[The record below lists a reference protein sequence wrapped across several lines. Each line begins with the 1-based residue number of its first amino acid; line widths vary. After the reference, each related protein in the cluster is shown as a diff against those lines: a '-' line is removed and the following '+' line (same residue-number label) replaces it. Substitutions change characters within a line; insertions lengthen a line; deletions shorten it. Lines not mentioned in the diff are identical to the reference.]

1 MPVACCLQLVTR
13 QVELRA
19 GLDDTTAS
27 HCLWFKSD
35 PVKILPFLVNHRSSS
50 RSAGMHACWTVPT
63 VQWQSMLAPLA
74 SAHCP
79 CTQVCGYNIRGI
91 AGVVADLD
99 TPPLSITK
107 ADSQWIQELTGLLN
121 DQEEKPVLPK
131 VME

>member
-1 MPVACCLQLVTR
+1 
-13 QVELRA
+13 
-19 GLDDTTAS
+19 
-27 HCLWFKSD
+27 
-35 PVKILPFLVNHRSSS
+35 
-50 RSAGMHACWTVPT
+50 
-63 VQWQSMLAPLA
+63 
-74 SAHCP
+74 
-79 CTQVCGYNIRGI
+79 VCGYNIRGI